1 MMGSPMDSLKI
12 QMMEED
18 MGMAGAGAGQGPLV
32 APEPQ
37 RRGMAP
43 LPIRQQRYPRW

>member
-1 MMGSPMDSLKI
+1 MMGSPMDSLKM

-18 MGMAGAGAGQGPLV
+18 MGMAGAGVGQGHLV

-43 LPIRQQRYPRW
+43 LPSRHQGYPRW

>member
-1 MMGSPMDSLKI
+1 MDSLKM

-18 MGMAGAGAGQGPLV
+18 MSLARAGAGQGPLV
-32 APEPQ
+32 TPEPQ

-43 LPIRQQRYPRW
+43 LPSRQQRYPRW